1 LWLAAIA
8 GLAFAADRRSKEGRF
23 FDKQVAPILVRRCL
37 GCHNRDLN
45 NGNLSMTGRES
56 LLKGGTRGPAIV
68 PGSPE
73 KSLLITVLRHE
84 GEVQMPPGR
93 KLPEREIRILTE
105 WIRQGAVW
113 GSGLPRAKVGR
124 IP

>member
-1 LWLAAIA
+1 MAAS
-8 GLAFAADRRSKEGRF
+8 AAAASRPSKEARF
-23 FDKQVAPILVRRCL
+23 FDKQVAPILVKRCL
-37 GCHNRDLN
+37 GCHNRELN
-45 NGNLSMTGRES
+45 NGNLSMSDRES
-56 LLKGGTRGPAIV
+56 LVKGGTRGPAII

-105 WIRQGAVW
+105 WIRSGAVW
-113 GSGLPRAKVGR
+113 EGPLPHGRGSDRNRP
-124 IP
+124 